1 MMADPVS
8 VAVYR
13 SEQERHQWV
22 RIEDVQHQHQLS
34 DGQIIDAWRK
44 GRILPR
50 VDVPRS
56 DFHDTAGGCFV
67 HLGDYP
73 LQVDDQY
80 IASFSAEGVATI
92 GVVRS
97 SVLQGDPAEWDG
109 GLLTTPDGRCMVDYG
124 RVLVLDTPISTRLG
138 ALWIGA
144 DEVARLIE
152 QPADEVMAE
161 SLRDAIAPEPAPPRG
176 KKLGVQIVAL
186 VQVIKDMGIDQLNIP
201 DDAKGSILA
210 ECLSLRPELF
220 PPKTGALSA
229 WRKASREG
237 VIRHNQKHNQKPK

>member
-13 SEQERHQWV
+13 SKQERRQWV

-34 DGQIIDAWRK
+34 EGQIIDAWRK

-80 IASFSAEGVATI
+80 IASFSAEGMATI

-97 SVLQGDPAEWDG
+97 SVLQGDSTEWDG
-109 GLLTTPDGRCMVDYG
+109 GLLTTPDGRCMVDHG

-144 DEVARLIE
+144 EEVARLIE
-152 QPADEVMAE
+152 QPADEVMTE
-161 SLRDAIAPEPAPPRG
+161 GLRDAIAPEPAPPPKG
-176 KKLGVQIVAL
+176 KRLEAQIAAL
-186 VQVIKDMGIDQLNIP
+186 VQIIEGMGIDLQNIP
-201 DDAKGSILA
+201 DGTKDGILD
-210 ECLSLRPELF
+210 ECLTLHPSLF
-220 PPKTGALSA
+220 PPGTGALNA
-229 WRKASREG
+229 WRKASQKKI
-237 VIRHNQKHNQKPK
+237 IRHNQK

>member
-8 VAVYR
+8 VAIYR
-13 SEQERHQWV
+13 SEQERRQWV

-80 IASFSAEGVATI
+80 IAPFSAESVATI

-97 SVLQGDPAEWDG
+97 SVLQGDSTEWDG

-152 QPADEVMAE
+152 QPADEVMTEA
-161 SLRDAIAPEPAPPRG
+161 LRDARAPEPARPSKG
-176 KKLGVQIVAL
+176 KVLEAQITAL
-186 VQVIKDMGIDQLNIP
+186 VQIIEGMGYDLQNIP
-201 DDAKGSILA
+201 NVKREILSA
-210 ECLSLRPELF
+210 CVIAHPELY
-220 PPKTGALSA
+220 PKSGAGEA
-229 WRKASREG
+229 WKQASKRG
-237 VIRHNQKHNQKPK
+237 IIRHNQNWN